1 MSVWWVYSASW
12 VVLGLIGIALFF
24 FTVTRGALLLRGV
37 RKGPAS
43 NAAHV
48 YPIYARMWLIKL
60 IDCQPVISAILL
72 FQYQR
77 LVSVIT
83 RRMRE
88 TDITGKDVLIT
99 SCAFGNVM
107 PRVAK
112 ASVASGVRQIRV
124 VDIIEN
130 ELLHA
135 KSKLTAFTDKL
146 DFFQGDATALKV
158 PDASVDANVIFF
170 LLHELPH
177 EQKIDVLREAGRVL
191 APGGKLYLAEFH
203 RPYFWIFR
211 AFSWVY
217 FKTFEPLGLSL
228 WDTQDPF
235 RLLEQQG
242 DFSCERQ
249 TVFFGN
255 FQVIVATKLAGKTV

>member
-1 MSVWWVYSASW
+1 MLDWWLNPVSW
-12 VVLGLIGIALFF
+12 VVLALLVIAGFF
-24 FTVTRGALLLRGV
+24 FTFTRGALLMRGV
-37 RKGPAS
+37 RKGPVS
-43 NAAHV
+43 DAAHV
-48 YPIYARMWLIKL
+48 YPIYAQMWLIKL

-77 LVSVIT
+77 LVSAIT
-83 RRMRE
+83 RRLLE
-88 TDITGKDVLIT
+88 TSLAGKDLLIT

-107 PRVAK
+107 PRVVEA
-112 ASVASGVRQIRV
+112 AVASGVRQVRI

-135 KSKLTAFTDKL
+135 KSKLGAYMGQLEFHQD
-146 DFFQGDATALKV
+146 DATALKLA
-158 PDASVDANVIFF
+158 DASVDANVIFF

-177 EQKIDVLREAGRVL
+177 LQKIDVLREAGRVL

-203 RPYFWIFR
+203 RPDFWIFR

-217 FKTFEPLGLSL
+217 FKVFEPLGLSL

-235 RLLEQQG
+235 KLLEQQG
-242 DFSCERQ
+242 DFRCERQ

-255 FQVIVATKLAGKTV
+255 FQVIVATKLA